1 MERGVRFL
9 AYASSQ
15 RQTRKFEGAVGR
27 TGTLLLGDN
36 LCAQQVAL
44 VSDSGAIVHR
54 EIAT

>member
-54 EIAT
+54 EIAS